1 MKKGTGKK
9 ILSGVL
15 SFTSGLAGKSNPVAG
30 TVLQVANMVKTKV
43 TDHLAKNKA
52 SEVGGEGKTDFAE
65 LAGIAAFVVIAVSGV
80 VLVVRGEL
88 TADNLLQILG
98 IFEGVIN

>member
-30 TVLQVANMVKTKV
+30 TVLQVVGLVKNKV
-43 TDHLAKNKA
+43 VDHLAKNKA

-65 LAGIAAFVVIAVSGV
+65 LAGIALFTVISLIGLALIASGKITFEQ
-80 VLVVRGEL
+80 LMQLLEL
-88 TADNLLQILG
+88 L
-98 IFEGVIN
+98 